1 MLCTTTTA
9 TGLVGGPSGSS
20 VLSGLSDS
28 GGQGGQGG
36 QVGPDG
42 PNRLHPF
49 VSFKF
54 ETNELTDKMILKKVV
69 HLTSKS

>member
-9 TGLVGGPSGSS
+9 TGLVGGPSSS
-20 VLSGLSDS
+20 SGLSGPSGS

-36 QVGPDG
+36 PDG
-42 PNRLHPF
+42 PNRLHLF

-54 ETNELTDKMILKKVV
+54 EINELNDKMILKKVV

>member
-9 TGLVGGPSGSS
+9 TGLVGGPSSS
-20 VLSGLSDS
+20 SGLSGPSGS
-28 GGQGGQGG
+28 GGQG
-36 QVGPDG
+36 GPDG
-42 PNRLHPF
+42 PNRLHLF

-54 ETNELTDKMILKKVV
+54 EINELNDKMILKKVV